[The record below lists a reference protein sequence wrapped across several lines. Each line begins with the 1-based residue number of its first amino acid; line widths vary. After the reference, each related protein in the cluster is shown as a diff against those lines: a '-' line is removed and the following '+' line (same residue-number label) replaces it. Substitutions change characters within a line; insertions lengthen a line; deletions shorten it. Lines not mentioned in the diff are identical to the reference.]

1 MVDVSGL
8 IGGIDVVFSLSGFL
22 FVLLGVFLGILIGAT
37 PGLSPSMGVAL
48 LVPLSFRMEPEVA
61 FVFFVAVY
69 QASNYG
75 GSITAILLNAPGT
88 PSSVVTAMDG
98 YVLTKKG
105 LADKAL
111 SYAVFSSALGGLI
124 GGIVLLLFTAPIAKV
139 GLMFG
144 PAEYFALA
152 LLGLCTV
159 IGFHKGSMSKA
170 FIALSFGLL
179 LSTIGTDPITGQER
193 MTFGLIE
200 LYDGVSFIPVMIGF
214 FALGEIFSRI
224 EENQLVLA
232 APARLERVVSQVRSI
247 WDNRRLILRPLFQ
260 SSVMGTFI
268 GVIPGAGSAVASFLA
283 YGQAATYAKDK
294 EEYGDGALTGVIAS
308 EAANSSSVGGA
319 LVPLVSLGIPGS
331 ATDAVLLGAL
341 ALHGLAVGPE
351 LMTTEPRLV
360 YGIFI
365 AVLLANVMIFLCGMY
380 GNTLFVAVTRISPK
394 VLYPIIL
401 CLAMTGSF
409 TIRNAMIDCW
419 VCLIAGGLGWLAKR
433 QGIPAA
439 PIILGLVLGSLLE
452 TNFRRSILMGGI
464 EFFFTKPLA
473 LGLLTL
479 SLLCLI
485 TPFTRSRMNRSKA
498 VQCSGN

>member
-1 MVDVSGL
+1 MVDISGL
-8 IGGIDVVFSLSGFL
+8 LGGIDVVFSMSGLL
-22 FVLLGVFLGILIGAT
+22 FVSLGVFLGILIGAT

-98 YVLTKKG
+98 YP
-105 LADKAL
+105 LARRGFAAKAL
-111 SYAVFSSALGGLI
+111 FYAVFSSALGGLI
-124 GGIVLLLFTAPIAKV
+124 GGILLILFTAPIAQI
-139 GLMFG
+139 GLVFG

-152 LLGLCTV
+152 LLGLSTV
-159 IGFHKGSMSKA
+159 IGFYKGPMSRA
-170 FIALSFGLL
+170 LIALSLGLL

-193 MTFGLIE
+193 LTFGLID

-224 EENQLVLA
+224 EEDYLRQTE
-232 APARLERVVSQVRSI
+232 PTRLDKVTTQIRSV
-247 WDNRRLILRPLFQ
+247 WADRRMILRPLLQ
-260 SSVMGTFI
+260 SSLMGTFI

-283 YGQAATYAKDK
+283 YGQAAGYAEDRS
-294 EEYGDGALTGVIAS
+294 EYGDGAISGVVAS

-351 LMTTEPRLV
+351 LIHTEPRLV
-360 YGIFI
+360 YGIFV
-365 AVLLANVMIFLCGMY
+365 AVLLANIVIFFFGLY
-380 GNTLFVAVTRISPK
+380 GNALFILVTRVSPR
-394 VLYPIIL
+394 VLYPMIL
-401 CLAMTGSF
+401 CLSLTGSY

-419 VCLIAGGLGWLAKR
+419 ICLIAGGLGWLAKR

-452 TNFRRSILMGGI
+452 MNFRRALLMGGVELFLERPI
-464 EFFFTKPLA
+464 ALA
-473 LGLLTL
+473 LLAL
-479 SLLCLI
+479 SLFCLFA
-485 TPFTRSRMNRSKA
+485 PFIRSLTARS
-498 VQCSGN
+498 SS